1 MTASEDT
8 AELPQNRYAA
18 SRSDAG
24 NAEGKLTSGL
34 LAMGL
39 ASQPKHALRRA
50 RIAEIRARKLVLDVP
65 ALVVSH
71 PQL

>member
-1 MTASEDT
+1 MASEDT
-8 AELPQNRYAA
+8 AELPKNRYAA
-18 SRSDAG
+18 SSSDGG
-24 NAEGKLTSGL
+24 NAEGKRTSGL

-65 ALVVSH
+65 VLVVTH